1 MGTWA
6 SAVVDIIQ
14 TLSLWG
20 MILFL
25 IQIGV
30 VMAASQALGRLF
42 RRFGQPPVI
51 GEMVAGIVLGPSLL
65 GWLAPRLHDA
75 LFPAASLTP
84 LGLIGQLGLVF
95 YMFLVGAT
103 LDLDHLRDNRRVAL
117 TASLTSIALPF
128 VSGAALAVWL
138 RPQLAAPGASTLAFA
153 LFFGVCLSI
162 TAFPVLARI
171 LTDTGMLKTPL
182 GAVAISCAAV
192 DDVSAWL
199 ILAAVMGF
207 VRVSGQEHSFATTL
221 VRLAIYI
228 AGMILLRRIVA
239 PMARARREGESHKEL
254 PLILLAA
261 VASAVATEWIGIH
274 AVFGAFFAGA
284 VMPKRPAL
292 IEYVRAT
299 VEPFNAVVLLPLFFV
314 ITGLRT
320 QIGLVLDRQSLVY
333 TALIVAI
340 AVAGK
345 WLGTTLAARAM
356 GLAAPEANA
365 LGILMNTR
373 GLVELVVLNVGYE
386 AGLLPQRV
394 FAMLVTMTI
403 LTTVMTT
410 PLLRW
415 TYLNKLEPT
424 QRRVT

>member
-1 MGTWA
+1 
-6 SAVVDIIQ
+6 
-14 TLSLWG
+14 

-42 RRFGQPPVI
+42 RRLGQPPVI
-51 GEMVAGIVLGPSLL
+51 GEMIAGIVLGPSLL
-65 GWLAPRLHDA
+65 GWLVPQLHDS
-75 LFPAASLTP
+75 LFPAASLAP
-84 LGLIGQLGLVF
+84 LGLVGQLGLVF
-95 YMFLVGAT
+95 YMFLVGAS
-103 LDLDHLRDNRRVAL
+103 LDLDHLRDNRHVAL
-117 TASLTSIALPF
+117 VTSLTSITIPF
-128 VSGAALAVWL
+128 ASGVLLAVML
-138 RPQLAAPGASTLAFA
+138 RPQLAPPHVSTMAFA

-182 GAVAISCAAV
+182 GSVAISCAAV

-199 ILAAVMGF
+199 VLAAVMGF
-207 VRVSGQEHSFATTL
+207 VHVTGQGQEHSLSVTL
-221 VRLAIYI
+221 LRLAIYV
-228 AGMILLRRIVA
+228 AGMFLLRRMAA
-239 PMARARREGESHKEL
+239 PMVRARQQVETQKEL
-254 PLILLAA
+254 PLLLLAA

-299 VEPFNAVVLLPLFFV
+299 VEPFNTVVLLPLFFAL
-314 ITGLRT
+314 TGLRT
-320 QIGLVLDRQSLVY
+320 QMGMVLDRQSLFY
-333 TALIVAI
+333 TALIVVI

-345 WLGTTLAARAM
+345 WLGASLAARAM
-356 GLAAPEANA
+356 GLPAREANA
-365 LGILMNTR
+365 LGVLMNTR
-373 GLVELVVLNVGYE
+373 GLVELVVLNIGYE

-394 FAMLVTMTI
+394 FSMLVTMAV
-403 LTTVMTT
+403 LTTLMTT

-415 TYLNKLEPT
+415 TYLNKQEEQQLAA
-424 QRRVT
+424 